1 MLLPLNPLPLSRPYP
16 LPLNPGEDSRP
27 YPLNPLLLPEYDD
40 TGRNN
45 DAEDEYIDAGVLE
58 VGMYRTGPALLA
70 VLAVLAVAVF
80 FFFLR
85 PKTFNNFFFRPMYE

>member
-1 MLLPLNPLPLSRPYP
+1 MLLPLNPLPLYP
-16 LPLNPGEDSRP
+16 DR
-27 YPLNPLLLPEYDD
+27 PLLLPEYD

-45 DAEDEYIDAGVLE
+45 EEEDVYLDAGVLE
-58 VGMYRTGPALLA
+58 VGMYRTEPALDLA
-70 VLAVLAVAVF
+70 PLAVAVAV

>member
-1 MLLPLNPLPLSRPYP
+1 MLLPLNPLPLNPDRPLLY
-16 LPLNPGEDSRP
+16 
-27 YPLNPLLLPEYDD
+27 PLLLPEYD

-45 DAEDEYIDAGVLE
+45 EEEDMYLDAGVLE
-58 VGMYRTGPALLA
+58 VGMYRTEPALE
-70 VLAVLAVAVF
+70 VLAVAVAV